1 MTLIVTEHAVD
12 RYAERIMGLDPLTL
26 TYSDRK
32 TIADGIS
39 KIVAP
44 RICQGVSRL
53 KIADAVFCIDG
64 HTNTVVT
71 VIPRAAHRNPRSFK
85 GQHRRIGVPA

>member
-1 MTLIVTEHAVD
+1 MTVLIVTEHAVD

-32 TIADGIS
+32 TIAAGIS

-53 KIADAVFCIDG
+53 KIADAVFCLDG
-64 HTNTVVT
+64 RTNTVVT
-71 VIPRAAHRNPRSFK
+71 VLPRAAHRNPRSFK
-85 GQHRRIGVPA
+85 GQGRQGVHA